1 LQAEADDH
9 VKFVVT
15 GTASAYLF
23 GAMKIKS
30 VPAGFV
36 VPAQPVK
43 ASKPPSGADW
53 VHEIK
58 HDGYRIIVRRDGP
71 TVRLYSRNGNNWTS
85 RLSAV
90 ATAARR
96 IKAKSFTIDG
106 EAVVLG
112 PDGLSLF
119 EELSRREGARAAIL
133 YAFDLIEHDGEDMR
147 NLPFLDR
154 KASLARLLRNT
165 EVGILFNEHIAED
178 GPVVYAHACQL
189 GAEGIVCR
197 RRSIAPIDPARAVSG
212 SRSAIPPA
220 SPCSERGAKFGTDEP
235 QAARAR
241 LRRSKSCG
249 TKQVLGLSLQ
259 PVRCWAG

>member
-1 LQAEADDH
+1 LQAEAEDDAR
-9 VKFVVT
+9 FVVV
-15 GTASAYLF
+15 GNASAYLF
-23 GAMKIKS
+23 SAMKYKS
-30 VPAGFV
+30 LPAGFV

-43 ASKPPSGADW
+43 AWKPPSGPDW

-85 RLSAV
+85 RLSAI

-133 YAFDLIEHDGEDMR
+133 NAFDLIEYDGEDLR
-147 NLPFLDR
+147 NRPFLDR
-154 KASLARLLRNT
+154 KAALARLLRNT
-165 EVGILFNEHIAED
+165 KAGILFNEHINED
-178 GPVVYAHACQL
+178 GPIVFAHACRL
-189 GAEGIVCR
+189 GAEGIV
-197 RRSIAPIDPARAVSG
+197 SKKVSSTYQSG
-212 SRSAIPPA
+212 RCPVWIKVRNPA
-220 SPCSERGAKFGTDEP
+220 SLAVQRERSEIWNR
-235 QAARAR
+235 
-241 LRRSKSCG
+241 
-249 TKQVLGLSLQ
+249 
-259 PVRCWAG
+259 